1 MMSTIR
7 YNPAIQKNNSGESGK
22 MNIPLNF
29 WASIPTKDGFRIG
42 ISVGYNSKK

>member
-22 MNIPLNF
+22 MNIPAMQLQYGE
-29 WASIPTKDGFRIG
+29 AVK
-42 ISVGYNSKK
+42 SKADI